1 MECNLLDPALWTQIK
16 EQIDSE
22 FGVGVSKELVED
34 LALVS
39 IGTETEMSIYVVP
52 MDWITKLEL
61 GFGSFELYSLGVFLG
76 EIIEGEFNLSISI
89 LYRLASLTINRIIV
103 SGKGAESFTYG
114 KSILQE
120 SVHEVSE
127 DLKRGQ
133 KVVVLNENHDCL
145 GLATMSV
152 DGYRV
157 TRMRPND
164 LVAKNLLDIG
174 LYYRKFY

>member
-1 MECNLLDPALWTQIK
+1 MEFKLLEPALWTQIK
-16 EQIDSE
+16 EQIDSD

-34 LALVS
+34 LTLVL
-39 IGTETEMSIYVVP
+39 IGTETEMSIYLVP

-61 GFGSFELYSLGVFLG
+61 GFGSFELYSLGLFFG
-76 EIIEGEFNLSISI
+76 EIIGDEFNLNISN
-89 LYRLASLTINRIIV
+89 LYRLAPLTTNRIII

-120 SVHEVSE
+120 SVREVSE
-127 DLKRGQ
+127 DLKKGQ
-133 KVVVLNENHDCL
+133 KVAVLNENQDCL

-157 TRMRPND
+157 TRMKHND
-164 LVAKNLLDIG
+164 LVAKNLVDIG